1 MSYAGNSTT
10 CIDGGQRIK
19 WSGNKPT
26 PDDDTGNTGLIVGI
40 AVGAVVVVGAV
51 GVGIWW
57 WRKKKSGRQPLA
69 EESM

>member
-57 WRKKKSGRQPLA
+57 
-69 EESM
+69 